1 LEQGEK
7 VANQNQASCVFLENM
22 GDMNPKKTESVLT
35 LTPPDHLYWNMVKKV
50 ANQASYIYL
59 NHMEA

>member
-22 GDMNPKKTESVLT
+22 GNINPKKTESVLT
-35 LTPPDHLYWNMVKKV
+35 PIPLTT
-50 ANQASYIYL
+50 SIGTG
-59 NHMEA
+59 